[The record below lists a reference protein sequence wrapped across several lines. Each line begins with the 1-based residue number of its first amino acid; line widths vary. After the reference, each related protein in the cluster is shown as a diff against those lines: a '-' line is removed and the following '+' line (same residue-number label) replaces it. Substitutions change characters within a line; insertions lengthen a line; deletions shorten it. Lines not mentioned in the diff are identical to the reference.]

1 MSEHKYECSAL
12 KHHVCSSIF
21 SFLAATSRRPP
32 SSGVDNLTA
41 ARGEKHACQ
50 PLNLSVCTKM
60 QFFFFFIFSSD
71 ATLPSRRPTAPR
83 HAAAAAFTQALLV
96 PPVCFRTP
104 CHGSRRNVKPSA
116 TTCHPHPPLMS
127 TAFVFLHSS
136 SHSLWSSPP
145 HPLFHLPFLCIPSAA
160 DTCVGLA

>member
-60 QFFFFFIFSSD
+60 QFFFFFHIFQRCHF
-71 ATLPSRRPTAPR
+71 ALEEANG
-83 HAAAAAFTQALLV
+83 AAARSCCRLHPGTPGAPCVLSHSVPRFTPECQAECDDLSPPPPSNEHGFCV
-96 PPVCFRTP
+96 PPLLL
-104 CHGSRRNVKPSA
+104 S
-116 TTCHPHPPLMS
+116 
-127 TAFVFLHSS
+127 
-136 SHSLWSSPP
+136 
-145 HPLFHLPFLCIPSAA
+145 
-160 DTCVGLA
+160 